1 MSMIEDV
8 HLTPED
14 EIDQRLYLVT
24 LFDFYGALLK
34 ENQRAAFEGSIL
46 EDLSLSEI
54 AEEMEISRQGVHDL
68 VKRTCR
74 QLESYEE
81 RLRLV
86 EKFQI
91 IKSKIETLN
100 QRMMT
105 YHNLPEEEAREIQ
118 DTLREILEEI

>member
-1 MSMIEDV
+1 MIEDV